1 MTSYNSSLDF
11 KAIKKHF
18 KNNQSKNKSEV
29 NFIMYRYGYFYS
41 EDLIYRLENIF
52 YRVIIVPTTD
62 EYININIT
70 DFTTI
75 SVNKD
80 TLNNETLMETI
91 FYKNYYEKINLKLYK
106 TIELNNANIECY
118 DFDYEKYNKEI
129 LDLYYL
135 NIKDHFNVSVLD
147 NFRPWSKKLITKS
160 KRQIKRENKNLPNYH
175 NPIKLYFKE
184 YLEEELIMNVM
195 HPRNIG
201 ILWDFED
208 FY

>member
-18 KNNQSKNKSEV
+18 KNNQSKNKSDV
-29 NFIMYRYGYFYS
+29 NFIMYRNGYFYN
-41 EDLIYRLENIF
+41 EDLIYRLEDIF

-106 TIELNNANIECY
+106 TIELNNAIIECY

-184 YLEEELIMNVM
+184 HITEELIMNVM
-195 HPRNIG
+195 HPKNIG
-201 ILWDFED
+201 RLWDFED
-208 FY
+208 F